1 MTIVTRSSL
10 EQLDREDSLAS
21 FRDKFLLPDGVIY
34 LNGNSLGA
42 MPREAAQRARQVVE
56 EEWAIGLIGSMNT
69 AGWFEL
75 PLTLG
80 RKIAP
85 LLGARSNEVV
95 LTDSTGINL
104 YKVLSAALQMQ
115 PERRVVVME
124 GSNFP
129 TNNYMVQGLLTQ
141 LGNGYQIRFVEAGA
155 IMEATRDDV
164 AAVCFTHVHYKTGH
178 VLDMAAITERA
189 HAVGAAAVWDLCH
202 SAGAMP
208 IDLNGCHVD
217 FAVACTYKYLNGGP
231 GSPALLFAA
240 ERHHGKYLQ
249 PLTGWFGHA
258 QPFGFDQ
265 DYHPANDI
273 RQMLSGTQPIV
284 SLSLAEIGIDI
295 MLSADQQAVREKSM
309 RMTDLFIK
317 LLEQRCADFDI
328 RLASPRDACNRGSQV
343 SFYHAAAYPVVRAL
357 HDRGVIC
364 DFRSPDIM
372 RFGFA
377 PLYNGYSEIWD
388 AVEQLHDI
396 LQNGTWAASQYHE
409 GRLVT

>member
-21 FRDKFLLPDGVIY
+21 FRDKFLLPDGIIY

-56 EEWAIGLIGSMNT
+56 EEWAIGLISSMNT

-141 LGNGYQIRFVEAGA
+141 LGSGYEIRFVEAGA
-155 IMEATRDDV
+155 IMAAIRDDV
-164 AAVCFTHVHYKTGH
+164 AAV
-178 VLDMAAITERA
+178 
-189 HAVGAAAVWDLCH
+189 
-202 SAGAMP
+202 
-208 IDLNGCHVD
+208 
-217 FAVACTYKYLNGGP
+217 
-231 GSPALLFAA
+231 
-240 ERHHGKYLQ
+240 
-249 PLTGWFGHA
+249 
-258 QPFGFDQ
+258 
-265 DYHPANDI
+265 
-273 RQMLSGTQPIV
+273 
-284 SLSLAEIGIDI
+284 
-295 MLSADQQAVREKSM
+295 
-309 RMTDLFIK
+309 
-317 LLEQRCADFDI
+317 
-328 RLASPRDACNRGSQV
+328 
-343 SFYHAAAYPVVRAL
+343 
-357 HDRGVIC
+357 
-364 DFRSPDIM
+364 
-372 RFGFA
+372 
-377 PLYNGYSEIWD
+377 
-388 AVEQLHDI
+388 
-396 LQNGTWAASQYHE
+396 
-409 GRLVT
+409 